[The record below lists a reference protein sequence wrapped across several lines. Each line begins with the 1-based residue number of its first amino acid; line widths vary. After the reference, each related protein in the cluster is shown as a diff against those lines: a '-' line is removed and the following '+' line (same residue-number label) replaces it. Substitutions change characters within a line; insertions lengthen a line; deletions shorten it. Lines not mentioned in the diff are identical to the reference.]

1 MAAQKIAD
9 YFAQIGI
16 RVNIKQI
23 NAFTKQLDQIEKKL
37 LNIQRLSAKSLKSSA
52 TAQTR
57 LNGTYAKGIALQ
69 QKDLRTSILSSKAK
83 AESFKAQLQ
92 QSKLVQTGQQASIKL
107 QQQQAKLAADNSRK
121 LAASERLQQTR
132 MRTQSL
138 QSRIQQRTSVFNNL
152 ISSASFGSGSSQAF
166 IGGGSGAAIGRFIS
180 GLHPATAALGA
191 FTTAVS
197 GVVLA
202 TKKFAD
208 ASVREGEAGAALT
221 RQFQAVVPD
230 KQVGKQIEQNFYN
243 TANNLGINAKASG
256 LEYIKSVRGL
266 YDNGMKLNAAEKM
279 VTSVLAFGK
288 ANSLDIQ
295 RQTLALTAIGQM
307 AGKSQLYAEE
317 WRSQFSEHLPG
328 ANKLGVEA
336 YGRMNNLDTSTE
348 SGMSNARRKFSKDM
362 ADGKIKDAVLLK
374 FLEELSVSLE
384 AGANRGGLLDKAR
397 MTHES
402 EQNRLQNI
410 KDANLR
416 SAYDLQM
423 AASRKEL
430 DLAQQELATSLTL
443 LHENFGD
450 LASSTLSA
458 SAELTRMAAD
468 VSWWF
473 SKYLPKDS
481 NIAKP
486 TNSAES
492 KAYIDNLLRFKVQ
505 DERDPTQ
512 QRDMTDMERR
522 AAMVKVAAERARLA
536 GKEYTFTDAL
546 RTSTSNLFKSP
557 DQMKLSA
564 NADQY
569 SRTYLDRIHS
579 AKQRMLESLPSEN
592 ARSQLERLQAPKT
605 GAALL
610 QQQPTIINNNTTQN
624 INVGDIN
631 IREAISENDFKEKF
645 RNELGHTIGSTL
657 VNIPVTE

>member
-1 MAAQKIAD
+1 
-9 YFAQIGI
+9 
-16 RVNIKQI
+16 
-23 NAFTKQLDQIEKKL
+23 
-37 LNIQRLSAKSLKSSA
+37 
-52 TAQTR
+52 
-57 LNGTYAKGIALQ
+57 
-69 QKDLRTSILSSKAK
+69 
-83 AESFKAQLQ
+83 
-92 QSKLVQTGQQASIKL
+92 
-107 QQQQAKLAADNSRK
+107 
-121 LAASERLQQTR
+121 
-132 MRTQSL
+132 
-138 QSRIQQRTSVFNNL
+138 
-152 ISSASFGSGSSQAF
+152 
-166 IGGGSGAAIGRFIS
+166 
-180 GLHPATAALGA
+180 
-191 FTTAVS
+191 
-197 GVVLA
+197 
-202 TKKFAD
+202 
-208 ASVREGEAGAALT
+208 
-221 RQFQAVVPD
+221 
-230 KQVGKQIEQNFYN
+230 
-243 TANNLGINAKASG
+243 
-256 LEYIKSVRGL
+256 
-266 YDNGMKLNAAEKM
+266 M

-348 SGMSNARRKFSKDM
+348 KGMNAARRKFSKDM
-362 ADGKIKDAVLLK
+362 QDGKIKDAVLLR
-374 FLEELSVSLE
+374 FLEELSGSLE

-410 KDANLR
+410 KDQNLR
-416 SAYDLQM
+416 SAYDVQM

-430 DLAQQELATSLTL
+430 DLAQQELARSMTL

-458 SAELTRMAAD
+458 SASMTKVATD
-468 VSWWF
+468 VSWWVT
-473 SKYLPKDS
+473 KYLPKNES
-481 NIAKP
+481 VAKP

-492 KAYIDNLLRFKVQ
+492 KAYIDKLLTFKTT
-505 DERDPTQ
+505 DERDPTK
-512 QRDMTDMERR
+512 QREMTTLEKRT
-522 AAMVKVAAERARLA
+522 AVIKVAAERARQA

-546 RTSTSNLFKSP
+546 RNSASTLFKSP
-557 DQMKLSA
+557 DEMKLSA
-564 NADQY
+564 NADEY
-569 SRTYLDRIHS
+569 SRTYMDRIHS

-645 RNELGHTIGSTL
+645 RNELGSTIGSTL
-657 VNIPVTE
+657 ANIPVTE